1 MKVLAALL
9 SGCLLAAA
17 AEPAVKIVSLRVEPA
32 QAALRGRGASQQFV
46 AMGRLADGSEIDLTA
61 EATFAVRDQAI
72 AALRE
77 RGRVF
82 ASADG
87 ATQLTVTAAGQTAQ
101 ANLAVTKSD
110 ETKPFSFGRDIGE
123 ILTRRG
129 CNSSRC
135 HGGVKGQAGFKLS
148 DNAIHARE
156 DYRWIVEGGV
166 FQVLSS
172 ESGGPQKPRIDK
184 AAPEQSLLLRKATME
199 APHGGGRRFP
209 KDSDDYQ
216 AILAWVRNGAPF
228 GVTAGGEAAGAEG
241 AKVVKLETFP
251 REIVLP
257 VERKQRILVTARF
270 SDGHTEDFTHRVLY
284 TASDNAIARVS
295 GAGEVETRGAGEAA
309 ILVKAAGRSV
319 RVGVG
324 VTGPPVPN
332 YPKTASNNFIDDE
345 VFAKLRRFQ
354 IVPSGLASDAEFV
367 RRVALDIAGRIPPPE
382 RVRAF
387 VADRDPRKR
396 AKLID
401 ALLDSPEYV
410 DYWTFRLSDLFRVS
424 IFPVGINPKWTQQ
437 YSEWIREAVEQ
448 DRPFSEVARERI
460 AAQGYS
466 ASSRHYLPYLVI
478 PPAENMMGE
487 QVRVFLGRRLDCA
500 QCHDHPYEEWTQDQF
515 WGLTAFFGP
524 MFKLG
529 GNPDSVI
536 FDFPQGKEVAADVPT
551 PTPLGVFHP
560 RTKQK
565 VQPMLLDGKVFP
577 FEKTEFPRAELATW
591 MTAHP
596 YFAEAAVN
604 RLWSNFFGRG
614 LVNPVD
620 DFRSTNPPSHPELL
634 AKLAAEFTRG
644 GFRSKNI
651 IRLIANSR
659 AYQLSSTP
667 TPSNTADRINY
678 SHALPRALDA
688 EILLDAIGDVTGVRD
703 RHTVGTNRGEWRGGK
718 TPLGTRAVELKES
731 DIYPSPFFDAYGRP
745 NRYSVPERDVS
756 PKLAQALHQWAGTT
770 YNNRLWGPGSR
781 AQRLVESGAPNAR
794 IIEDFYM
801 AAFARPPS
809 AAESAA
815 LDKIITAA
823 PKREQAIQDMVWA
836 IINSR
841 EFAENH

>member
-1 MKVLAALL
+1 
-9 SGCLLAAA
+9 
-17 AEPAVKIVSLRVEPA
+17 
-32 QAALRGRGASQQFV
+32 
-46 AMGRLADGSEIDLTA
+46 
-61 EATFAVRDQAI
+61 
-72 AALRE
+72 
-77 RGRVF
+77 
-82 ASADG
+82 
-87 ATQLTVTAAGQTAQ
+87 
-101 ANLAVTKSD
+101 
-110 ETKPFSFGRDIGE
+110 
-123 ILTRRG
+123 
-129 CNSSRC
+129 
-135 HGGVKGQAGFKLS
+135 
-148 DNAIHARE
+148 
-156 DYRWIVEGGV
+156 
-166 FQVLSS
+166 
-172 ESGGPQKPRIDK
+172 
-184 AAPEQSLLLRKATME
+184 
-199 APHGGGRRFP
+199 
-209 KDSDDYQ
+209 
-216 AILAWVRNGAPF
+216 
-228 GVTAGGEAAGAEG
+228 
-241 AKVVKLETFP
+241 
-251 REIVLP
+251 
-257 VERKQRILVTARF
+257 
-270 SDGHTEDFTHRVLY
+270 
-284 TASDNAIARVS
+284 
-295 GAGEVETRGAGEAA
+295 
-309 ILVKAAGRSV
+309 
-319 RVGVG
+319 
-324 VTGPPVPN
+324 
-332 YPKTASNNFIDDE
+332 
-345 VFAKLRRFQ
+345 
-354 IVPSGLASDAEFV
+354 
-367 RRVALDIAGRIPPPE
+367 
-382 RVRAF
+382 
-387 VADRDPRKR
+387 
-396 AKLID
+396 
-401 ALLDSPEYV
+401 
-410 DYWTFRLSDLFRVS
+410 
-424 IFPVGINPKWTQQ
+424 
-437 YSEWIREAVEQ
+437 
-448 DRPFSEVARERI
+448 PFSEVARERV

-614 LVNPVD
+614 LVNPID

-678 SHALPRALDA
+678 THAQPRALDA

-756 PKLAQALHQWAGTT
+756 PKLAQALHQWAGST

-794 IIEDFYM
+794 IVEEFYM

-815 LDKIITAA
+815 LEQILTAA